1 MAILRAILIQ
11 DLQLWPSTGKWRFH
25 DASRPLKKQ
34 PAPQLLGKTKGIMAV
49 HFHEEDLPE
58 NVLGPGPV
66 AVDTETM
73 GLQPGRDRLCLVQ
86 ISDGGGDE
94 HLVRF
99 APESDYAA
107 PNLKAVLADPTRL
120 KLYHFARFDLASIQA
135 YLGIMAEPVYC
146 TKIASRLVRT
156 YTDRHGLKELV
167 RDLVGIDISKQQ
179 QSSDW
184 GGPIINDAQRDY
196 AASDVRYLHR
206 MKEALD
212 TRLIREDRMAM
223 AQACFDF
230 LPHRARLDLAGWPE
244 IDIFAHA

>member
-1 MAILRAILIQ
+1 MTVHLHEGDIPADLFAPGAAI
-11 DLQLWPSTGKWRFH
+11 
-25 DASRPLKKQ
+25 
-34 PAPQLLGKTKGIMAV
+34 
-49 HFHEEDLPE
+49 
-58 NVLGPGPV
+58 

-73 GLQPGRDRLCLVQ
+73 GLITPRDRLCVVQ
-86 ISDGGGDE
+86 LSDGGPDE

-99 APESDYAA
+99 AAGSDYAA
-107 PNLKAVLADPTRL
+107 PNLKALLGDPGRL
-120 KLYHFARFDLASIQA
+120 KLYHFGRFDIAAIQH
-135 YLGIMAEPVYC
+135 YLGVVAAPVYC

-167 RDLVGIDISKQQ
+167 RELLGQDVSKQQ

-184 GGPIINDAQRDY
+184 GSPELSEAQKDY

-206 MKEALD
+206 MKEELD
-212 TRLIREDRMAM
+212 RRLVREGRMEL

-230 LPHRARLDLAGWPE
+230 LPTRAALDLAGWPE

>member
-1 MAILRAILIQ
+1 MTVYLHQEDIPA
-11 DLQLWPSTGKWRFH
+11 DLFAPG
-25 DASRPLKKQ
+25 AS
-34 PAPQLLGKTKGIMAV
+34 I
-49 HFHEEDLPE
+49 
-58 NVLGPGPV
+58 

-73 GLQPGRDRLCLVQ
+73 GLITPRDRLCVVQ
-86 ISDGGGDE
+86 LSDGGPDE

-99 APESDYAA
+99 AAGSDYAA
-107 PNLKAVLADPTRL
+107 PNLKAVLADPARL
-120 KLYHFARFDLASIQA
+120 KLYHYGRFDVAA
-135 YLGIMAEPVYC
+135 VRHYLGVLAAPTWD

-167 RDLVGIDISKQQ
+167 RELLGQELSKAQ

-184 GGPIINDAQRDY
+184 GSPELSEAQKEY

-206 MKEALD
+206 LRTELERRL
-212 TRLIREDRMAM
+212 TREGRMAL

-230 LPHRARLDLAGWPE
+230 LPVRAELDLAGWPD